1 MSNIFELP
9 YFQAVFADPDR
20 REALAQRIA
29 DRLVKPL
36 NTLGGHRQFRQR
48 MQWFAGLC
56 EAARRCDDAIPWS
69 LVSQVARLTADEDV
83 FSPSLEWHLASLDYV
98 VSDRESSRLFH
109 RWEFVEDDRSYAVDR
124 LSEWGSFS
132 GCECCGESSPI
143 GDLADAYGGEL
154 VCESCRDDSYTWSE
168 YHDAWVHCDSSRPAI
183 DQDGSRCLIHQDADD
198 FEYDEDRE
206 MYMHVDYIRERRVI
220 QGYHS
225 SKGAFEFRAD
235 DWCRQFNRYM
245 GVELEVE
252 GYSRDPEEAAR
263 AIHQSVNGGMFG
275 RHVFFERDGSLS
287 SGFEMITHPQSLPA
301 HRELFTFLR
310 DPALVRGLRSHR
322 TTTCGLHVHVSR
334 SGLSNL
340 TIARAVTFVNDPGND
355 AFITAIA
362 RRYSTSFCKVVEKD
376 VETAHLSADRYEAI
390 NLTGRD
396 TIEFRI
402 FRGSLKYEAVISAI
416 EFSHAILEYCARA
429 ETGSSAL
436 NAHAFL
442 AYCAN
447 HLEAETRVMRA
458 YVADRTAGLF
468 QHSEAA

>member
-20 REALAQRIA
+20 REVLAQRIA
-29 DRLVKPL
+29 DRLVKPV
-36 NTLGGHRQFRQR
+36 NTLGGYRQFRQR

-56 EAARRCDDAIPWS
+56 EAAHRSSSSTPWS
-69 LVSQVARLTADEDV
+69 FLTRVVGLTEGEGIY
-83 FSPSLEWHLASLDYV
+83 SPSLEWQLASIDYV
-98 VSDRESSRLFH
+98 VSNREASRLFR
-109 RWEFVEDDRSYAVDR
+109 RWEFDEDDRSYAVDR

-132 GCECCGESSPI
+132 TCECCANSFPTA
-143 GDLADAYGGEL
+143 DLLDAYGGEL
-154 VCESCRDDSYTWSE
+154 VCESCRDEIYEWSE
-168 YHDAWVHCDSSRPAI
+168 YHDAWVHCDSSRRGI
-183 DQDGSRCLIHQDADD
+183 DQDGNRCVIHQDADD
-198 FEYDEDRE
+198 FEFDEDRD
-206 MYMHVDYIRERRVI
+206 MYVHVDYIRQRHVI
-220 QGYHS
+220 QSYHS
-225 SKGAFEFRAD
+225 SKGAFQFRAD
-235 DWCRQFNRYM
+235 DWCRQFNRYI

-252 GYSRDPEEAAR
+252 GHTREPEEAAR
-263 AIHQSVNGGMFG
+263 AIHESVNGGVYG
-275 RHVFFERDGSLS
+275 RHVFFERDGSLM

-322 TTTCGLHVHVSR
+322 TSTCGLHVHVSR

-390 NLTGRD
+390 NLTGRE

-416 EFSHAILEYCARA
+416 EFSHAILEYCARP
-429 ETGSSAL
+429 ETSSSAL

>member
-1 MSNIFELP
+1 
-9 YFQAVFADPDR
+9 
-20 REALAQRIA
+20 
-29 DRLVKPL
+29 
-36 NTLGGHRQFRQR
+36 
-48 MQWFAGLC
+48 
-56 EAARRCDDAIPWS
+56 
-69 LVSQVARLTADEDV
+69 
-83 FSPSLEWHLASLDYV
+83 
-98 VSDRESSRLFH
+98 
-109 RWEFVEDDRSYAVDR
+109 
-124 LSEWGSFS
+124 
-132 GCECCGESSPI
+132 
-143 GDLADAYGGEL
+143 
-154 VCESCRDDSYTWSE
+154 
-168 YHDAWVHCDSSRPAI
+168 
-183 DQDGSRCLIHQDADD
+183 
-198 FEYDEDRE
+198 
-206 MYMHVDYIRERRVI
+206 
-220 QGYHS
+220 
-225 SKGAFEFRAD
+225 
-235 DWCRQFNRYM
+235 
-245 GVELEVE
+245 
-252 GYSRDPEEAAR
+252 
-263 AIHQSVNGGMFG
+263 
-275 RHVFFERDGSLS
+275 
-287 SGFEMITHPQSLPA
+287 
-301 HRELFTFLR
+301 
-310 DPALVRGLRSHR
+310 
-322 TTTCGLHVHVSR
+322 VSR

-355 AFITAIA
+355 AFITALA

>member
-1 MSNIFELP
+1 MSNIFETP

-20 REALAQRIA
+20 REAVAQRIA

-36 NTLGGHRQFRQR
+36 NTFNGLRQFQQR

-56 EAARRCDDAIPWS
+56 EAARQHSDASPWS
-69 LVSQVARLTADEDV
+69 LVSRVVGLTEAEDV
-83 FSPSLEWHLASLDYV
+83 YSPSLEWQLASLEYV
-98 VSDRESSRLFH
+98 VSMREAARLFR
-109 RWEFVEDDRSYAVDR
+109 RWEFVEEDRAYAVER
-124 LSEWGSFS
+124 LSVWGSFS
-132 GCECCGESSPI
+132 GCECCGESFPI

-154 VCESCRDDSYTWSE
+154 VCESCRDNSYEWSD
-168 YHDAWVHCDSSRPAI
+168 YHDAWVHCDNIRRAI
-183 DQDGSRCLIHQDADD
+183 DQDGARCVIHMDADD
-198 FEYDEDRE
+198 FEYDDDRE
-206 MYMHVDYIRERRVI
+206 LYIHVDYIRERHVI

-252 GYSRDPEEAAR
+252 GHTRNPEEAAR
-263 AIHQSVNGGMFG
+263 AIHQSVNGGVFG

-362 RRYSTSFCKVVEKD
+362 RRYSTSFCKVVEKE

-416 EFSHAILEYCARA
+416 EFSHAILEYCARP
-429 ETGSSAL
+429 ETSSSAL

-442 AYCAN
+442 AYCAT

>member
-1 MSNIFELP
+1 
-9 YFQAVFADPDR
+9 
-20 REALAQRIA
+20 
-29 DRLVKPL
+29 
-36 NTLGGHRQFRQR
+36 
-48 MQWFAGLC
+48 
-56 EAARRCDDAIPWS
+56 
-69 LVSQVARLTADEDV
+69 
-83 FSPSLEWHLASLDYV
+83 
-98 VSDRESSRLFH
+98 
-109 RWEFVEDDRSYAVDR
+109 
-124 LSEWGSFS
+124 
-132 GCECCGESSPI
+132 
-143 GDLADAYGGEL
+143 
-154 VCESCRDDSYTWSE
+154 
-168 YHDAWVHCDSSRPAI
+168 
-183 DQDGSRCLIHQDADD
+183 
-198 FEYDEDRE
+198 
-206 MYMHVDYIRERRVI
+206 
-220 QGYHS
+220 
-225 SKGAFEFRAD
+225 
-235 DWCRQFNRYM
+235 M

-390 NLTGRD
+390 NLTGRE

-416 EFSHAILEYCARA
+416 EFSRA

-447 HLEAETRVMRA
+447 HLETETRVMRA